1 MMTSIMER
9 EALEASARVRDQ
21 LAHNGAV
28 LQQLGAQLRTTPPK
42 FVMWVGRGSSDHAGV
57 FAKYLIEIE
66 MGIPTFASAPSIASI
81 YGRPLQLEG
90 ALVLVISQSGR
101 SPDILAQARMAKES
115 GARVVALV
123 NDEQSPLAALADFV
137 LPLRAGEEK
146 AVAATKS
153 YLATLSAL
161 LQLVAA
167 WSGRRELAGAM
178 DQLPQALTAAAEAPV
193 QLRAEPLAEVKNL
206 VVLGRGLGY
215 AIAKEIAL
223 KLKEVCGI
231 HAEAFS
237 SAEFLHGPV
246 TLVEQQLTVLDL
258 DIDDESAAAHREQMA
273 EIAHR
278 GATVI
283 RMSQVGQPHPRL
295 APLTLMQRFY
305 LDVEKV
311 ALARGIDP
319 DNPKGLKKVT
329 QTL

>member
-1 MMTSIMER
+1 MTSIMER

>member
-1 MMTSIMER
+1 MSSIMER
-9 EALEASARVRDQ
+9 EALEASARVQDQ
-21 LAHNGAV
+21 LGHNGPV
-28 LQQLGAQLRTTPPK
+28 LQQLGAQLRATPPK

-101 SPDILAQARMAKES
+101 SPDILAQARMAKAN

-161 LQLVAA
+161 LHLVAA
-167 WSGRRELAGAM
+167 WGGRRELAEAM
-178 DQLPQALTAAAEAPV
+178 DHLPAALDAAAQAPV
-193 QLRAEPLAEVKNL
+193 QLTAEPLAQVKNL

-246 TLVEQQLTVLDL
+246 TLVEQELTILEL

-273 EIAHR
+273 EIASR
-278 GATVI
+278 GANVI
-283 RMSQVGQPHPRL
+283 KMHQVGQPHPRL

>member
-1 MMTSIMER
+1 MTSIMER

-193 QLRAEPLAEVKNL
+193 QLRAKPLAEVKNL

>member
-193 QLRAEPLAEVKNL
+193 QLRAKPLAEVKNL

>member
-1 MMTSIMER
+1 MSSIMER

-21 LAHNGAV
+21 LGHNGAV

-66 MGIPTFASAPSIASI
+66 LGIPTFASAPSIASI
-81 YGRPLQLEG
+81 YGRPLQVAG

-101 SPDILAQARMAKES
+101 SPDILAQARMAKQN

-161 LQLVAA
+161 LHLVAA
-167 WSGRRELAGAM
+167 WTGRRELADAI
-178 DQLPQALTAAAEAPV
+178 DHLPEALTAAAEAPT
-193 QLRAEPLAEVKNL
+193 QLTAAPLSNVKNL

-246 TLVEQQLTVLDL
+246 TLVEQELTVLDL

-273 EIAHR
+273 EIAGR
-278 GATVI
+278 GARVI
-283 RMSQVGQPHPRL
+283 KMQQVGQPHRRL